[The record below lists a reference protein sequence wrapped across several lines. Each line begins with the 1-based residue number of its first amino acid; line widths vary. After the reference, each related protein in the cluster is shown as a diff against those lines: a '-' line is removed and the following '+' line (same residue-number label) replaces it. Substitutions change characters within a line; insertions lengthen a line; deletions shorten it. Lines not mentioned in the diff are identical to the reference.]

1 LAVRAFDLAFDL
13 ALWCRTEAPST
24 LARSDRSTGAA
35 LSRSMRID
43 ERSAGAHADGVRG
56 GSKPARFGRFA
67 GDPGSRHFMNHLSS
81 TTRRASTVFPLLT
94 RTKYTPGGIASSA
107 RSRAFQMIW

>member
-1 LAVRAFDLAFDL
+1 
-13 ALWCRTEAPST
+13 
-24 LARSDRSTGAA
+24 
-35 LSRSMRID
+35 MRIG
-43 ERSAGAHADGVRG
+43 EGRAGAHAPGVRG
-56 GSKPARFGRFA
+56 GSVPARFGRLTV
-67 GDPGSRHFMNHLSS
+67 DPGSRHFMNHLSS